1 MSDKTITSGKSHESG
16 TTTPNLNNT
25 ADLKNRPNK
34 SLKQKHK
41 SAPHKID
48 DSAKINQPR
57 KGKSLLSEESAV
69 ESENKSS
76 NSGNSK
82 SSGIRTISVRE
93 WLRRG

>member
-16 TTTPNLNNT
+16 TTTPHLNNT

-48 DSAKINQPR
+48 ASAKIKHPR
-57 KGKSLLSEESAV
+57 KGKSLLSEESAD
-69 ESENKSS
+69 ESKSS
-76 NSGNSK
+76 DSGDKK